1 MGKVWKF
8 RKKLG
13 KNWKFGDQFE
23 TQKKNWK
30 FGEKIGNLKKLE
42 IREKIWKKIG
52 ILENLKME
60 IDYWIIDL
68 T

>member
-23 TQKKNWK
+23 TQKTNWK
-30 FGEKIGNLKKLE
+30 FGEKIGNLKKN
-42 IREKIWKKIG
+42 WKFG
-52 ILENLKME
+52 NHNRFNLSK
-60 IDYWIIDL
+60 L
-68 T
+68 LP